1 MFQSDR
7 EKEYILHR
15 GASMVADF
23 FRNKIIDNYARGM
36 VAVLV
41 KTFVDGLYFMPCD
54 DRGYPNM
61 QKFRTVEFRSLRA
74 FIQNDGTTPNEP
86 ITVEEYTIHI
96 KKPLV
101 MANLPDFDEW
111 MRRPQV
117 FLWEGE
123 VIDREKVQLET
134 MEVKKLILLAQEA
147 IKRREGLIID
157 VAQNNKMVE

>member
-1 MFQSDR
+1 
-7 EKEYILHR
+7 
-15 GASMVADF
+15 
-23 FRNKIIDNYARGM
+23 
-36 VAVLV
+36 
-41 KTFVDGLYFMPCD
+41 
-54 DRGYPNM
+54 
-61 QKFRTVEFRSLRA
+61 
-74 FIQNDGTTPNEP
+74 
-86 ITVEEYTIHI
+86 
-96 KKPLV
+96 